1 MGYTTPYY
9 LHGIYHSILSSWDI
23 PLHIILMHSI
33 PYYPH
38 GRITPLSQYS
48 YILLLIGLIPFF
60 TKLIKNQFQFQLI
73 LLANVVKGIE
83 LRETLS
89 IVSSLIED
97 LGN

>member
-1 MGYTTPYY
+1 MAGLP
-9 LHGIYHSILSSWDI
+9 
-23 PLHIILMHSI
+23 
-33 PYYPH
+33 
-38 GRITPLSQYS
+38 PLSQYS